1 MHSKA
6 VHQTSLRQQHHGQ
19 PHSVNGGARV
29 AHTSHESKSE
39 QMHER
44 INQLQNSTAKAAIRL
59 ASHSQP
65 QLNQDP
71 GIVEGY
77 LENVCEIFF
86 LYQFICNF
94 CPINFLNL
102 IKFRSAESR
111 SAEITIAKCAYSDDD
126 KPTETHAIFGRVS
139 QAHSRR
145 FFA

>member
-6 VHQTSLRQQHHGQ
+6 VRQMPSRQ
-19 PHSVNGGARV
+19 PYRQPSHTVNGGMRSV
-29 AHTSHESKSE
+29 QPNHGLKNE

-77 LENVCEIFF
+77 LENVCENFHPGI
-86 LYQFICNF
+86 YQCL
-94 CPINFLNL
+94 CL
-102 IKFRSAESR
+102 
-111 SAEITIAKCAYSDDD
+111 
-126 KPTETHAIFGRVS
+126 
-139 QAHSRR
+139 Q
-145 FFA
+145 

>member
-6 VHQTSLRQQHHGQ
+6 VPRTTTRQPYGQ
-19 PHSVNGGARV
+19 PHSLNGGTRGADQIQV
-29 AHTSHESKSE
+29 SKSD

-77 LENVCEIFF
+77 LENV
-86 LYQFICNF
+86 
-94 CPINFLNL
+94 
-102 IKFRSAESR
+102 
-111 SAEITIAKCAYSDDD
+111 
-126 KPTETHAIFGRVS
+126 
-139 QAHSRR
+139 
-145 FFA
+145 